1 MRLLVTRPIDEA
13 ERTTLRLRKLG
24 HEALLAPMLRIG
36 AIDDATWDDSGWQAV
51 LMTSGNAARML
62 ALHPKRAGLLSLP
75 LFAVGGRTADAA
87 RAAGFTDV
95 ISAEGDAGD
104 LVRLV
109 GSRIPPRGE
118 KLLYLAGDDRARDL
132 PGELS
137 AHGLAVETVVVY
149 RAAACALDAQAQHA
163 MARGGIDGVLHY
175 SRRTAEI
182 FVRSVNEAGLNE
194 PAGRL
199 VHYCLS
205 RRVAEPLET
214 AGFRNIRIAPQPDED
229 TLLGLLAG

>member
-1 MRLLVTRPIDEA
+1 MRLLVTRPLDEA
-13 ERTTLRLRKLG
+13 ERTALRLRKLG
-24 HEALLAPMLRIG
+24 HEALLAPMLRIE
-36 AIDDATWDDSGWQAV
+36 AIAEATWDDSGWQAV

-62 ALHPKRAGLLSLP
+62 AQHPKRTALLSLS

-87 RAAGFTDV
+87 RAAGFADV

-109 GSRIPPRGE
+109 GARIPHGA

-137 AHGLAVETVVVY
+137 AHGLGVETVVVY
-149 RAAACALDAQAQHA
+149 RAAACALDAEAQHA
-163 MARGGIDGVLHY
+163 MARAGLDGVLHY

-182 FVRSVNEAGLNE
+182 FVRAVNEAGLNE

-199 VHYCLS
+199 VHCCLS